1 MLHCDPAS
9 SHGGHT
15 MKLLAA
21 IGVLFFVSVPAHAQT
36 AKPCEELKD
45 EITKKLDAKGVKG
58 YTLDIVAKD
67 KDAEG
72 KVVGTCDGGTK
83 KIIFTKTSAP
93 PKPRRSQHPSPN
105 PRSARPPRPP
115 SFRTEQADFFFPFH
129 SCERVGLRREESLCS
144 SLCFLRGALGGWQLA
159 FRGQTA

>member
-1 MLHCDPAS
+1 
-9 SHGGHT
+9 

-21 IGVLFFVSVPAHAQT
+21 FGVLLFASVPAHAQAPASAPAQT

-72 KVVGTCDGGTK
+72 KTVGTCDGGTK
-83 KIIFTKTSAP
+83 KILYNRTPAP
-93 PKPRRSQHPSPN
+93 AETPAKETPKS
-105 PRSARPPRPP
+105 
-115 SFRTEQADFFFPFH
+115 
-129 SCERVGLRREESLCS
+129 
-144 SLCFLRGALGGWQLA
+144 
-159 FRGQTA
+159 

>member
-1 MLHCDPAS
+1 
-9 SHGGHT
+9 
-15 MKLLAA
+15 MKLLTAF
-21 IGVLFFVSVPAHAQT
+21 GVLLFASVPAHAQAQAAAQAAAPAPAQA

-83 KIIFTKTSAP
+83 KIIYTRAPAPAEPPAKEP
-93 PKPRRSQHPSPN
+93 PKP
-105 PRSARPPRPP
+105 
-115 SFRTEQADFFFPFH
+115 
-129 SCERVGLRREESLCS
+129 
-144 SLCFLRGALGGWQLA
+144 
-159 FRGQTA
+159 